1 MNTSMS
7 GIVHPKGYEM
17 TNRELLKPEQAA
29 EVLKISRSLLYELLK
44 AGVLPSVKIGRS
56 RRIERAEID
65 AFVASLTS
73 TSQVV
78 S

>member
-1 MNTSMS
+1 
-7 GIVHPKGYEM
+7 M